1 MKEANTST
9 HSAARTATG
18 TRAFSRKKDVYS
30 SLMNREGKE
39 VTAFVTELS

>member
-9 HSAARTATG
+9 HNAARTPTG

-30 SLMNREGKE
+30 SSMNRVGKE
-39 VTAFVTELS
+39 DTA